1 MKKNIFQFLASVI
14 ILLIFLVFGCQSSG
28 IKKGTAPVTEPA
40 AISLSG
46 EELYP
51 LKLSAVSKKL
61 KDSLL
66 QVAFLDF
73 ENDPQK
79 LENII
84 WYGRRLAYLDR
95 YDEAIAVYTQ
105 GMEYHPEAPELYRHR
120 GHRFITTRNFENAIE
135 DFLSAEEYMQ
145 GREVEIEQDG
155 LPNKMNIP
163 LSNLQF
169 NVYYHLGLA
178 YFLQGQYAEAE
189 KAYLKCMEY
198 SINEDLAIATS
209 DWLYMTYM
217 REDLKDKAEQ
227 LIASIPDT
235 LELIEND
242 GYYRRIKMYKG
253 LIEPG
258 DLVDLSDNS
267 AELLQ
272 LVTQGYGV
280 ANYLNILG
288 DSTGYESLLNQIIA
302 TGYWPA
308 FGFIAAEADL
318 YSMKNKN

>member
-1 MKKNIFQFLASVI
+1 MA
-14 ILLIFLVFGCQSSG
+14 GCQFSSD
-28 IKKGTAPVTEPA
+28 KKGEVSESEPS
-40 AISLSG
+40 AISLFG

-51 LKLSAVSKKL
+51 LKISEESKKL

-66 QVAFLDF
+66 HIAFLDY

-95 YDEAIAVYTQ
+95 YDEAVAVYTQ

-120 GHRFITTRNFENAIE
+120 GHRFITTRHFDNAIE
-135 DFLSAEEYMQ
+135 DFLSAEEYMA
-145 GREVEIEQDG
+145 GREIEIEQDG

-189 KAYLKCMEY
+189 KTYLKCMEY
-198 SINEDLAIATS
+198 SINDDLAIATS
-209 DWLYMTYM
+209 DWLFMTYM

-235 LELIEND
+235 LELVEND

-253 LIEPG
+253 LIEP
-258 DLVDLSDNS
+258 DELVDLSDNN

-288 DSTGYESLLNQIIA
+288 DSTGYKNLLNQIIA

-318 YSMKNKN
+318 YRMKIKN